1 MSDEGNSYE
10 LKDFKSLGSMLGIF
24 YSIAISLWLI
34 TGSIF
39 YLVNFAIIGTAL
51 GLGIGL
57 WPVLSRKNKHIA
69 RKMSQVLV
77 GGYMFFG
84 IGLGLIFFL
93 FGRIS
98 PENMQLEGFW
108 FWILAGSFA
117 AAALHYLI
125 AKVFGPF
132 LFNRGWCGWACWTA
146 AVLDLLPWND
156 STGRIKNLGKLRYVH
171 FLASTVLVF
180 TLVFGFGYSLSSIQG
195 SVNLAAGENIASLLN
210 IPSLWWYLIGNIGY
224 YVSGI
229 SLAYYLKD
237 NRAFCKYLC
246 PITCLLKIG
255 SSRSILRV
263 EGDSEECISCESCDE
278 ACPMDIKVSKYV
290 NEGIRV
296 SSSECILCQSCVNSC
311 PQEIL
316 ETTDEPDMKHVEY
329 LEYRNDF

>member
-1 MSDEGNSYE
+1 MSDERNSYE
-10 LKDFKSLGSMLGIF
+10 WNDFKSLGSMLGIF
-24 YSIAISLWLI
+24 YSIAILLWLI
-34 TGSIF
+34 TDSIF

-84 IGLGLIFFL
+84 IGLGLIFVL

-98 PENMQLEGFW
+98 PENMQVEGFW

-125 AKVFGPF
+125 AKILGPF

-146 AVLDLLPWND
+146 AVLDLFPWDN
-156 STGRIKNLGKLRYVH
+156 SPGRVKNLGKLRYVH
-171 FLASTVLVF
+171 FLVSTVIVF
-180 TLVFGFGYSLSSIQG
+180 ILVFGFGYSLSSIQG
-195 SVNLAAGENIASLLN
+195 SINLAGGEGIASLLK

-246 PITCLLKIG
+246 PITCFLKIG
-255 SSRSILRV
+255 SSRSILRI

-278 ACPMDIKVSKYV
+278 ACPMDIKVSQYV

-311 PQEIL
+311 PKEIL
-316 ETTDEPDMKHVEY
+316 ETTDESDMKHVEY
-329 LEYRNDF
+329 LEYRD